1 MLPVSLRKLHLPQR
15 VLTAMLRVLVVRHGL
30 THENVAGVTQGH
42 APGSLTPLGRA
53 QAAALVR
60 LVVCNSLLCAEAPRR
75 RRGWLARASAQCT
88 AQTWRAAQRL
98 CK

>member
-1 MLPVSLRKLHLPQR
+1 
-15 VLTAMLRVLVVRHGL
+15 MLRVLVVRHGL

-60 LVVCNSLLCAEAPRR
+60 LGA
-75 RRGWLARASAQCT
+75 CT
-88 AQTWRAAQRL
+88 AHPAVHLPALR
-98 CK
+98 